1 VCPVF
6 KSGSDNLFSNYRP
19 ISVLPSFSKIIEKAA
34 YNRLENY
41 INSHNILSSCQYGFR
56 AKHSTFMALMNMYD
70 KITKSID
77 CKEFSIGVFIDLSK
91 AFDTINHKILFRKLE
106 HYGVRGVTLQ
116 WFIDYLSN
124 RKQLTLFNNVSS
136 SYQDITCGVPQGSIL
151 GPLLFLLY
159 VNDMV
164 NCSKLLHFIL
174 FADDTNLFF
183 SCKNINE
190 LIDTVNGELDKL
202 AEWFRANKLSL
213 NISKTNYILFGF
225 KHGKQNM
232 CRDILID
239 GKSIEQVTH
248 TKFLGVYIDENLNWK
263 YHTSQLSIKVSKNVG
278 IINKIKHLLTKE
290 LLTSL
295 YYTLI
300 QPYLIYCNIIWG
312 GASKLALYR
321 LSCIQKRAVRL
332 ITRSP
337 YRTPSSKLFYNLGI
351 LKLCDIH
358 KFQQL
363 MFMYKAI
370 HKVLPNSCS
379 QFITLSEKACWYNL
393 RKDHQFAY
401 STFRT
406 KLREN
411 SIAIAGPRLWNS
423 LPDHLQLP
431 SSISIFKCKLVKML
445 LLEYTD

>member
-1 VCPVF
+1 MVF
-6 KSGSDNLFSNYRP
+6 AVG
-19 ISVLPSFSKIIEKAA
+19 
-34 YNRLENY
+34 
-41 INSHNILSSCQYGFR
+41 
-56 AKHSTFMALMNMYD
+56 
-70 KITKSID
+70 
-77 CKEFSIGVFIDLSK
+77 
-91 AFDTINHKILFRKLE
+91 
-106 HYGVRGVTLQ
+106 LQ

-248 TKFLGVYIDENLNWK
+248 TTFLGVYIDENLNWK
-263 YHTSQLSIKVSKNVG
+263 YHTSQL
-278 IINKIKHLLTKE
+278 
-290 LLTSL
+290 
-295 YYTLI
+295 
-300 QPYLIYCNIIWG
+300 
-312 GASKLALYR
+312 
-321 LSCIQKRAVRL
+321 
-332 ITRSP
+332 
-337 YRTPSSKLFYNLGI
+337 
-351 LKLCDIH
+351 
-358 KFQQL
+358 
-363 MFMYKAI
+363 
-370 HKVLPNSCS
+370 
-379 QFITLSEKACWYNL
+379 
-393 RKDHQFAY
+393 
-401 STFRT
+401 
-406 KLREN
+406 
-411 SIAIAGPRLWNS
+411 
-423 LPDHLQLP
+423 
-431 SSISIFKCKLVKML
+431 
-445 LLEYTD
+445 